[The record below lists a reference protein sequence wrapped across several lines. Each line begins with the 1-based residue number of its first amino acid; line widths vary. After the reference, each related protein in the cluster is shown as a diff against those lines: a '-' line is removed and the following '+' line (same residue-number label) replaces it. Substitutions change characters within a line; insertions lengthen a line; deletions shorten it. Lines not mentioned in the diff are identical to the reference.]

1 MRFFL
6 PSPPPPPLN
15 GLQPLGMRG
24 GGRGCMEGTDN
35 ISDHD
40 IALFPPQCHFFRNTS
55 KEYII
60 VLKNELDGKQKT
72 TMEPRFNE
80 EPWE

>member
-6 PSPPPPPLN
+6 PLPPPPPKRTAAPWDE
-15 GLQPLGMRG
+15 GRG
-24 GGRGCMEGTDN
+24 GCMEGTDN

>member
-1 MRFFL
+1 MRFFV
-6 PSPPPPPLN
+6 PPLDR
-15 GLQPLGMRG
+15 LQPLGMRVG
-24 GGRGCMEGTDN
+24 GGGGGGVWKERITFQIMTE
-35 ISDHD
+35 HF
-40 IALFPPQCHFFRNTS
+40 FPLNVIFFRNTS

-60 VLKNELDGKQKT
+60 VLKNELDGKQET

>member
-1 MRFFL
+1 
-6 PSPPPPPLN
+6 
-15 GLQPLGMRG
+15 
-24 GGRGCMEGTDN
+24 MEGTDN